1 MGIIITSGHIFTL
14 KFSPLKKYFLL
25 LLIITV
31 SFIAR
36 AQNNIA
42 PEIKISSKI
51 EKIEGVKYYI
61 HTVEAG
67 QTLYSIAKA
76 YAVNSKD
83 LIFENPE
90 LADGINPGQ
99 LIKILYKETKKQ
111 ASPKSEVN
119 SASPF
124 IYHTVEKQQTLYAI
138 SKLYGITVD
147 ELNKANPELSE
158 GLKIGQQLKIPQSN
172 TKVDLPS
179 ESKAVESDKP
189 FIAEIKK
196 AVNQPQSKVL
206 CISLLVPFNSDE
218 IDSVKFAKNT
228 RTAIPSKS
236 YAAIEFYEG
245 ILLAIDSLKQLGL
258 NLKLQVFDAPNDSAK
273 IAEVLKQSSIK
284 NSDLII
290 GPFHNVPAAMVAA
303 YCKKNQILNCIPY
316 AQQNKLLLGNS
327 YAIKVSASSGTQ
339 VETIADFIG
348 KHYKKEN
355 IVLLHNGLLK
365 EKSSVEVFKEK
376 AKPLL
381 GKDSLVEVIF
391 KTSGAKGLQA
401 KLSTTGNNIIFIP
414 SNDQA
419 FVTSLVNSLRII
431 KKDYQ
436 ITLFGMES
444 WISFDNLDINT
455 IQDLQLHIPSSGYVN
470 FSAATCLSMMKKYR
484 SKFKTDPSKYA
495 FQGYDCGLYFLQ
507 ELMKAPKSFSDQL
520 IAHPYNGLQN
530 NFKFVETAVESG
542 LENRS
547 VFILQYKDFTL
558 SPVK

>member
-1 MGIIITSGHIFTL
+1 MILSFHSFTF
-14 KFSPLKKYFLL
+14 KIKSLKKYFLL
-25 LLIITV
+25 LIFFTV
-31 SFIAR
+31 SHIAS
-36 AQNNIA
+36 AQNSSA
-42 PEIKISSKI
+42 PEIKISNKI
-51 EKIEGVKYYI
+51 EKIDGVKYYI
-61 HTVEAG
+61 HSVEAG

-76 YAVNSKD
+76 YAVNTKD

-99 LIKILYKETKKQ
+99 QIKILYKDTKKPT
-111 ASPKSEVN
+111 SPKNEVTN
-119 SASPF
+119 ASQF

-138 SKLYGITVD
+138 SKLYSITVD
-147 ELNKANPELSE
+147 ELTKVNPELSE
-158 GLKIGQQLKIPQSN
+158 GLKIGQQLKIPQTTSKID
-172 TKVDLPS
+172 TPA
-179 ESKAVESDKP
+179 ESKAAESEKP
-189 FIAEIKK
+189 FITEIKK
-196 AVNQPQSKVL
+196 AVSQTQDKLL
-206 CISLLVPFNSDE
+206 CITLLLPFNTDE

-245 ILLAIDSLKQLGL
+245 VLLAIDSLKQLGL
-258 NLKLQVFDAPNDSAK
+258 NLKLQVYDAPNDSAN
-273 IAEVLKQSSIK
+273 IAEVLKQSAIK

-339 VETIADFIG
+339 VEAIADFIG
-348 KHYKKEN
+348 KRYKKEN

-455 IQDLQLHIPSSGYVN
+455 IQDLQLNIPSSGYVN
-470 FSAATCLSMMKKYR
+470 FSSATCLSMMKKYR
-484 SKFKTDPSKYA
+484 SKFKTDPTKYA

-507 ELMKAPKSFSDQL
+507 ELMKAPKSFSDHL

-542 LENRS
+542 LENRA
-547 VFILQYKDFTL
+547 VFILQYKDFML

>member
-1 MGIIITSGHIFTL
+1 MILSFHSFTF
-14 KFSPLKKYFLL
+14 KIKSLKKYFLL
-25 LLIITV
+25 LIFFTV
-31 SFIAR
+31 SHIAS
-36 AQNNIA
+36 AQNSSA
-42 PEIKISSKI
+42 PEIKISNKI
-51 EKIEGVKYYI
+51 EKIDGVKYYI
-61 HTVEAG
+61 HSVEAG

-76 YAVNSKD
+76 YAVNTKD

-99 LIKILYKETKKQ
+99 QIKILYKDTKKPT
-111 ASPKSEVN
+111 SPKNEVTN
-119 SASPF
+119 ASQF

-138 SKLYGITVD
+138 SKLYSITVD
-147 ELNKANPELSE
+147 ELTKVNPELSE
-158 GLKIGQQLKIPQSN
+158 GLKIGQQLKIPQTTSKID
-172 TKVDLPS
+172 TPA
-179 ESKAVESDKP
+179 ESKAAESEKP
-189 FIAEIKK
+189 FITEIKK
-196 AVNQPQSKVL
+196 AVSQTQDKLL
-206 CISLLVPFNSDE
+206 CITLLLPFNTDE

-245 ILLAIDSLKQLGL
+245 VLLAIDSLKQLGL
-258 NLKLQVFDAPNDSAK
+258 NLKLQVYDAPNDSAN
-273 IAEVLKQSSIK
+273 IAEVLKQSAIK

-339 VETIADFIG
+339 VEAIADFIG
-348 KHYKKEN
+348 KRYKKEN

-455 IQDLQLHIPSSGYVN
+455 IQDLQLNIPSSGYVN
-470 FSAATCLSMMKKYR
+470 FSSATCLSMMKKYR
-484 SKFKTDPSKYA
+484 SKFKTDPTKYA

-507 ELMKAPKSFSDQL
+507 ELMKAPKSFSDHL
-520 IAHPYNGLQN
+520 FAHPYNGLQN

-542 LENRS
+542 LENRA
-547 VFILQYKDFTL
+547 VFILQYKDFIL

>member
-1 MGIIITSGHIFTL
+1 MGIIILRFHSFTF
-14 KFSPLKKYFLL
+14 KIKSLKKYFLL
-25 LLIITV
+25 LIFFTV
-31 SFIAR
+31 SHIAS
-36 AQNNIA
+36 AQNSSA
-42 PEIKISSKI
+42 PEIKISNKI
-51 EKIEGVKYYI
+51 EKIDGVKYYI
-61 HTVEAG
+61 HSVEAG

-76 YAVNSKD
+76 YSVNTKD

-99 LIKILYKETKKQ
+99 QIKILYKDTKKTT
-111 ASPKSEVN
+111 SPKNEVTN
-119 SASPF
+119 TSQF

-147 ELNKANPELSE
+147 ELSKANPELSE
-158 GLKIGQQLKIPQSN
+158 GLKIGQQLKIPQTTS
-172 TKVDLPS
+172 KVDAPV
-179 ESKAVESDKP
+179 ESKDAESEKP
-189 FIAEIKK
+189 FITEIKK
-196 AVNQPQSKVL
+196 AVSQTQNKVL
-206 CISLLVPFNSDE
+206 CITLLLPFNTDE

-245 ILLAIDSLKQLGL
+245 VLLAIDSLKQLGL
-258 NLKLQVFDAPNDSAK
+258 NLKLQVYDAPNDSAK
-273 IAEVLKQSSIK
+273 IAEVLKHSAIK

-339 VETIADFIG
+339 VEAIADFIG
-348 KHYKKEN
+348 KRYKKEN

-455 IQDLQLHIPSSGYVN
+455 IQDLQLNIPSSGYVN
-470 FSAATCLSMMKKYR
+470 FSSATCLNMMKKYR
-484 SKFKTDPSKYA
+484 TKFKTDPTKYA

-507 ELMKAPKSFSDQL
+507 ELMKAPKSFSDHL
-520 IAHPYNGLQN
+520 IAHPYSGLQN

-542 LENRS
+542 LENRA
-547 VFILQYKDFTL
+547 VFILQYKDFML

>member
-1 MGIIITSGHIFTL
+1 MILSFHSYTFKIKS
-14 KFSPLKKYFLL
+14 LKKYFLL
-25 LLIITV
+25 LIFFTV
-31 SFIAR
+31 SHIAS
-36 AQNNIA
+36 AQNSSA
-42 PEIKISSKI
+42 PEIKISNKI
-51 EKIEGVKYYI
+51 EKIDGVKYYI
-61 HTVEAG
+61 HSVEAG

-76 YAVNSKD
+76 YAVNTKD

-99 LIKILYKETKKQ
+99 QIKILYKDTKKPT
-111 ASPKSEVN
+111 SPKNEVTN
-119 SASPF
+119 TSQF

-138 SKLYGITVD
+138 SKLYSITVD
-147 ELNKANPELSE
+147 ELTKVNPELSE
-158 GLKIGQQLKIPQSN
+158 GLKIGQQLKIPQTTSKID
-172 TKVDLPS
+172 TPA
-179 ESKAVESDKP
+179 ESKAAESEKP
-189 FIAEIKK
+189 FITEIKK
-196 AVNQPQSKVL
+196 AVSQTQDKLL
-206 CISLLVPFNSDE
+206 CITLLLPFNTDE

-245 ILLAIDSLKQLGL
+245 VLLAIDSLKQLGL
-258 NLKLQVFDAPNDSAK
+258 NLKLQVYDAPNDSAK
-273 IAEVLKQSSIK
+273 IAEVLKQSAIK

-339 VETIADFIG
+339 VEAIADFIG
-348 KHYKKEN
+348 KRYKKEN

-455 IQDLQLHIPSSGYVN
+455 IQDLQLNIPSSGYVN
-470 FSAATCLSMMKKYR
+470 FSSATCLSMMKKYR
-484 SKFKTDPSKYA
+484 SKFKTDPTKYA

-507 ELMKAPKSFSDQL
+507 ELMKAPKSFSDHL

-542 LENRS
+542 LENRA
-547 VFILQYKDFTL
+547 VFILQYKDFML

>member
-1 MGIIITSGHIFTL
+1 MGIIKSGFHNFTL
-14 KFSPLKKYFLL
+14 KINLLKKYFILL
-25 LLIITV
+25 LVITV
-31 SFIAR
+31 SLFAK
-36 AQNNIA
+36 AQNNSA

-61 HTVEAG
+61 HTVETG
-67 QTLYSIAKA
+67 QTLYSISKA
-76 YAVNSKD
+76 YGVNAKD

-99 LIKILYKETKKQ
+99 RIKILYKEAKKQ
-111 ASPKSEVN
+111 AN
-119 SASPF
+119 SQSQVSNTSQF

-158 GLKIGQQLKIPQSN
+158 GLKIGQQLKIPQTTS
-172 TKVDLPS
+172 KVDAAL
-179 ESKAVESDKP
+179 ESKAAESDKP
-189 FIAEIKK
+189 FISEIKK
-196 AVNQPQSKVL
+196 AVNQTQNKVL
-206 CISLLVPFNSDE
+206 CVSLLLPFNTDE

-258 NLKLQVFDAPNDSAK
+258 NLKLQVYDAPNDSAK
-273 IAEVLKQSSIK
+273 IAEVLKHSSLK

-303 YCKKNQILNCIPY
+303 YCKKNQILNCIPF

-339 VETIADFIG
+339 VETIAEYIG
-348 KHYKKEN
+348 KRYKKEN

-436 ITLFGMES
+436 LTLFGMES

-455 IQDLQLHIPSSGYVN
+455 IQDLQLNIPSSGYVN
-470 FSAATCLSMMKKYR
+470 FSSPSCLTMMKKYR

-507 ELMKAPKSFSDQL
+507 ELMKAPKSFSEHL
-520 IAHPYNGLQN
+520 IAHPYTGLQN
-530 NFKFVETAVESG
+530 NFKLVETAVESG
-542 LENRS
+542 LENRA
-547 VFILQYKDFTL
+547 VFILQYKDFML

>member
-1 MGIIITSGHIFTL
+1 MILSFHSYTFKIKS
-14 KFSPLKKYFLL
+14 LKKYFLL
-25 LLIITV
+25 LIFFTV
-31 SFIAR
+31 SHIAS
-36 AQNNIA
+36 AQNSSA
-42 PEIKISSKI
+42 PEIKISNKI
-51 EKIEGVKYYI
+51 EKIDGVKYYI
-61 HTVEAG
+61 HSVEAG

-76 YAVNSKD
+76 YAVNTKD

-99 LIKILYKETKKQ
+99 QIKILYKDTKKPT
-111 ASPKSEVN
+111 SPKNEVTN
-119 SASPF
+119 TSQF

-138 SKLYGITVD
+138 SKLYSITVD
-147 ELNKANPELSE
+147 ELTKVNPELSE
-158 GLKIGQQLKIPQSN
+158 GLKIGQQLKIPQTTSKID
-172 TKVDLPS
+172 TPA
-179 ESKAVESDKP
+179 ESKAAESEKP
-189 FIAEIKK
+189 FITEIKK
-196 AVNQPQSKVL
+196 AVSQTQDKLL
-206 CISLLVPFNSDE
+206 CITLLLPFNTDE

-245 ILLAIDSLKQLGL
+245 VLLAIDSLKQLGL
-258 NLKLQVFDAPNDSAK
+258 NLKLQVYDAPNDSAK
-273 IAEVLKQSSIK
+273 IAEVLKQSAIK

-339 VETIADFIG
+339 VEAIADFIG
-348 KHYKKEN
+348 KRYKKEN

-455 IQDLQLHIPSSGYVN
+455 IQDLQLNIPSSGYVN
-470 FSAATCLSMMKKYR
+470 FSSATCLSMMKKYR
-484 SKFKTDPSKYA
+484 FKFKTDPTKYA

-507 ELMKAPKSFSDQL
+507 ELMKAPKSFSDHL

-542 LENRS
+542 LENRA
-547 VFILQYKDFTL
+547 VFILQYKDFIL